1 MEAVAVWRRRKY
13 LGLERAKVGLREAAL
28 QVGIG
33 HHDEP
38 VKPHRGGGRSAPDV
52 RWAGRSGWSRRRFF
66 GLPLLTVW
74 SGNGVVWCGAS
85 LCGSS
90 EERETRRVGGPAGER
105 PFAGS
110 KQRKG
115 EENDGEA
122 EAG

>member
-1 MEAVAVWRRRKY
+1 VVAEALLRPSALDSMEW
-13 LGLERAKVGLREAAL
+13 ERG
-28 QVGIG
+28 
-33 HHDEP
+33 
-38 VKPHRGGGRSAPDV
+38 
-52 RWAGRSGWSRRRFF
+52 
-66 GLPLLTVW
+66 
-74 SGNGVVWCGAS
+74 GVVWCGAS